1 MSWISDFV
9 PMSIPAVGAA
19 LLVGLAVSVFQA
31 TTQIQEQTVSFA
43 PKLLA
48 VLIAEAIA
56 APWTGQQL
64 VRFTTAIFEA
74 IRAGRVR
81 VVTGPLRPF
90 RKLRK
95 IWRPRGRQTAES

>member
-1 MSWISDFV
+1 MATADYLVRIAREGMFLALLV
-9 PMSIPAVGAA
+9 SIPAVGAA

-74 IRAGRVR
+74 I
-81 VVTGPLRPF
+81 
-90 RKLRK
+90 
-95 IWRPRGRQTAES
+95 PRIT